1 MMKIENLILI
11 GAFGLGA
18 WLLLKPK
25 KPPYLYQR
33 PGYPDNLSPIPTLP
47 YTQSYERPSTIQN
60 QALPGQPGWG
70 WTYYTDGTAIDPQ
83 GCYYKDGAQVWCP
96 PA

>member
-1 MMKIENLILI
+1 MKIENLILI

-18 WLLLKPK
+18 WLLLKPRTSIPRLPAGYY
-25 KPPYLYQR
+25 PPSGGAQ
-33 PGYPDNLSPIPTLP
+33 IPTLP
-47 YTQSYERPSTIQN
+47 FTQSYAKATMIQN